1 MIISAQL
8 VVSGSAYIAGDNDGI
23 LTVAGKPAARAVY
36 LLNSITLAVLQV
48 CKSTSSGHYI
58 FAGLDAS
65 KYYLVIARDYKGEYE
80 PFAWDYVKP
89 ADDLTV
95 IEQRALWAS
104 WQTT

>member
-1 MIISAQL
+1 MIISAKL
-8 VVSGSAYIAGDNDGI
+8 VVSGSAYIAGTDKGI

-65 KYYLVIARDYKGEYE
+65 KDYLVIARDYKKEFE
-80 PFAWDYVKP
+80 AFSWDYVKP
-89 ADDLTV
+89 VDDLTV
-95 IEQRALWAS
+95 AEQQALWVS
-104 WQTT
+104 WQT